1 MTPGSHRQGALVEGF
16 GGAFASSRHVV
27 VSVSRDLAG
36 SQFGSQFA
44 PVRDT
49 PAAVV
54 AGIYVNGRV
63 HNLKAS
69 VPRDTGV
76 RIPPLS
82 PPLTIRWSIALEPF
96 TIRRK
101 EPAKSP
107 D

>member
-16 GGAFASSRHVV
+16 GGACASSRHVV

-36 SQFGSQFA
+36 SQFA
-44 PVRDT
+44 AVRDT

-54 AGIYVNGRV
+54 AGTYVNGRV
-63 HNLKAS
+63 HNLKVS

-76 RIPPLS
+76 RIPPLP

>member
-1 MTPGSHRQGALVEGF
+1 MTPGSHREGAFVEGF
-16 GGAFASSRHVV
+16 GGASASSRHVV

-36 SQFGSQFA
+36 SQFAS
-44 PVRDT
+44 VRDT

-54 AGIYVNGRV
+54 AGTYVNGRV
-63 HNLKAS
+63 HNLKVS

-76 RIPPLS
+76 RIPPLP